1 MTAGTS
7 VVKLT
12 ARTTLKNNWL
22 KVIVACTAVLF
33 AYFICANAAGFV
45 GLISNNTAAYIV
57 LGILAVFILGPL
69 GLGLLKFIWRFIF
82 EADDRPVMIFSYFS
96 GLKEYRR
103 ALRLISAILL
113 RGAAFGLLLFL
124 PAIIVDIFAD
134 VRIYDLL
141 NIPTP
146 LWTSNLFYLSVFL
159 KTVATVLLCFIMLKY
174 YFAPF
179 LVIADENMEI
189 GEAVHMSCML
199 SRKTM
204 LDFIYLFFSFFGWF
218 LLSVMVFP
226 LLYVMP
232 YYLVSLSVHVRFAIA
247 EYNKHVEL
255 INSSAFPS
263 FVAGI

>member
-12 ARTTLKNNWL
+12 AKTTLKNNWL
-22 KVIVACTAVLF
+22 KIIIACTAALF
-33 AYFICANAAGFV
+33 TYFICTNAAGFAAVVFSDTV
-45 GLISNNTAAYIV
+45 GYII
-57 LGILAVFILGPL
+57 LGLLAVFIMAPL
-69 GLGLLKFIWRFIF
+69 GLGLLRFIWRFIF
-82 EADDRPVMIFSYFS
+82 EAEDSPVLIFSYFAS
-96 GLKEYRR
+96 LKEYRR
-103 ALRLISAILL
+103 ALRLIVALLL
-113 RGAAFGLLLFL
+113 RVVGFGLLLFL
-124 PAIIVDIFAD
+124 PAIIVDIFSS
-134 VRIYDLL
+134 VHIYDLL
-141 NIPTP
+141 DMPTP

-159 KTVATVLLCFIMLKY
+159 KTVASVLLFFIMLRY

-179 LVIADENMEI
+179 LVIADENMDV

-218 LLSVMVFP
+218 LLSVLVFP

-232 YYLVSLSVHVRFAIA
+232 YFLVSLSVHVRFAIA

-263 FVAGI
+263 FMAGI